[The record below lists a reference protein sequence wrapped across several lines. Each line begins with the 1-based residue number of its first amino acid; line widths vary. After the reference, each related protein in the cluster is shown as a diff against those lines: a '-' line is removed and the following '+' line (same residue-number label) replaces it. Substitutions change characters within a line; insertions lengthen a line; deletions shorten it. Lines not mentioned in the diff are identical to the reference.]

1 MDGVLERVTFA
12 NPETG
17 YTIAR
22 IAPERGSGAGP
33 ELVTAVGPLLG
44 AQVGE
49 FLRLRGRWSS
59 HPRYGRQFEVHS
71 YSTVLP
77 ATAAGIQKYLG
88 SGLIKGI
95 GPVMAERM
103 VAHFGVDIMHV
114 IDDEPGRLIEV
125 DGLGPKRT
133 AMIAAAWA
141 EQKAIKE
148 VMIFL
153 QGVGVSTSL
162 AVRIYKKYGDA
173 SVSVVRSEPYR
184 LAADVWGI
192 GFKTAD
198 TIAAAVGIAPDSPE
212 RIKAGLAY
220 TLSEAADDGHCYL
233 PAPNLIADAAKI
245 LDVPAELIVPC
256 LDELAAAEGVVREAV
271 PASALSAQ
279 AETAPQVPAVYLP
292 PFYQAERSLAQALL
306 RLLAARADRLSA
318 FAAVD
323 WDKALG
329 WLRGRTGAEL
339 APEQADAVR
348 LALTSKVAV
357 LTGGPG
363 CGKSFT
369 VRSVVELARAK
380 GAKIVLAAPTGRA
393 AKRLAELTGHEAAT
407 IHRLLQ
413 LRPGGEPSFDA
424 TSPLDADLV
433 VVDET
438 SMVDVILANKLVK
451 AVPPGAHLLLV
462 GDVDQ
467 LPSVGAG
474 EVLAD
479 LLAAGSLPVVRLI
492 KIFRQAQQ
500 SGIVVNAHRINAG
513 QMPALSGFGDFFWFG
528 CEDTEQT
535 AELVVDIVARRIPA
549 RFSLD
554 PRRDVQVLC
563 PMHRGPAG
571 AGNLNL
577 LLQEA
582 LTPFAEGRPERR
594 YGGRVFRIGDKVTQ
608 LRNNYD
614 KGAAGIFNGT
624 VGVVTGMSLEEHT
637 LTVQTDED
645 ESVDYGFDELDELA
659 HAYAVTIHRS
669 QGSEYPAVV
678 IPLTTSSWM
687 MLQRNLLYT
696 GVTRAKKLVVLAGS
710 AAPWPPRYA
719 PGAPAAATPPWLTA
733 CTLRVYLPDVVGC
746 ELSHDDRMHDPLL
759 VFPART
765 AGRTGARDGQS
776 GSRWRTVA
784 DRLDDLP
791 QAEGTSRCSV
801 AYLGGEA
808 VVRASAPMMGLGLL
822 GGRPRGLFSVVIAPW
837 AKIWPPQTPCG
848 SWRSTAPARQIRRIG
863 QGWQYALASSRSAGR
878 SENHSCGF
886 SRRHG
891 SGSSSAVACVVSRT
905 RELAMAC
912 YRPGTGAAG
921 LWLPDRCRPAPE
933 RLRRV
938 IRWACTMSGSRG
950 SAASGS
956 CRPLADPRWRLARW
970 ICFM

>member
-1 MDGVLERVTFA
+1 MVGMPAGPGVQRDASVLEGVLERVTFA

-22 IAPERGSGAGP
+22 VDPGRGHRDGP
-33 ELVTAVGPLLG
+33 DLITAVGPLLG

-49 FLRLRGRWSS
+49 SLRMRGRWAS
-59 HPRYGRQFEVHS
+59 HPKYGRQFEVHS
-71 YSTVLP
+71 YTTVLP
-77 ATAAGIQKYLG
+77 ATAQGIQRYLG

-103 VAHFGVDIMHV
+103 VGHFGVDIMH
-114 IDDEPGRLIEV
+114 IIEDEPGRLIEV
-125 DGLGPKRT
+125 EGLGPKRT
-133 AMIAAAWA
+133 AMITAAWA

-148 VMIFL
+148 VMVFL

-173 SVSVVRSEPYR
+173 AISVVRAEPYR

-198 TIAAAVGIAPDSPE
+198 TIAAAVGIARDSPE

-233 PAPNLIADAAKI
+233 PAPNLITDAAKI
-245 LDVPAELIVPC
+245 LEVPAEMITPC
-256 LDELAAAEGVVREAV
+256 LDELAAAEGVIRESV
-271 PASALSAQ
+271 PAAGA
-279 AETAPQVPAVYLP
+279 AGTEAAPQVPAVYLP
-292 PFYQAERSLAQALL
+292 PFFMAERSLASALL
-306 RLLAARADRLSA
+306 RLLAARADRLAA
-318 FAAVD
+318 FSGVD
-323 WDKALG
+323 WDKALS
-329 WLRGRTGAEL
+329 WLQARTGASL
-339 APEQADAVR
+339 APEQEQAVR
-348 LALTSKVAV
+348 LALTARVAV

-380 GAKIVLAAPTGRA
+380 GAKVVLAAPTGRA

-474 EVLAD
+474 EVLRD
-479 LLAAGSLPVVRLI
+479 LLTAGTLPVVRLT

-513 QMPALSGFGDFFWFG
+513 VSPGLAGFADFFWFSCDDG
-528 CEDTEQT
+528 DQT
-535 AELVVDIVARRIPA
+535 AALVVDIVARRIPA
-549 RFSLD
+549 RFGLD

-582 LTPFAEGRPERR
+582 LTPFRDGQPERR
-594 YGGRVFRIGDKVTQ
+594 YGGRVFRVGDKVTQ
-608 LRNNYD
+608 LRNNYE
-614 KGAAGIFNGT
+614 KGAAGVFNGT
-624 VGVVTGMSLEEHT
+624 VGVVTGLSLEDHS
-637 LTVQTDED
+637 LAVLTDED
-645 ESVDYGFDELDELA
+645 ERVDYGFDELDELA

-710 AAPWPPRYA
+710 RRAL
-719 PGAPAAATPPWLTA
+719 AAAV
-733 CTLRVYLPDVVGC
+733 RGK
-746 ELSHDDRMHDPLL
+746 
-759 VFPART
+759 
-765 AGRTGARDGQS
+765 GS
-776 GSRWRTVA
+776 G
-784 DRLDDLP
+784 
-791 QAEGTSRCSV
+791 
-801 AYLGGEA
+801 
-808 VVRASAPMMGLGLL
+808 
-822 GGRPRGLFSVVIAPW
+822 
-837 AKIWPPQTPCG
+837 
-848 SWRSTAPARQIRRIG
+848 
-863 QGWQYALASSRSAGR
+863 
-878 SENHSCGF
+878 
-886 SRRHG
+886 RRHTALG
-891 SGSSSAVACVVSRT
+891 
-905 RELAMAC
+905 
-912 YRPGTGAAG
+912 Y
-921 LWLPDRCRPAPE
+921 
-933 RLRRV
+933 RLR
-938 IRWACTMSGSRG
+938 A
-950 SAASGS
+950 
-956 CRPLADPRWRLARW
+956 
-970 ICFM
+970 

>member
-1 MDGVLERVTFA
+1 MSTGPSGNASVLEGVLERITYA

-22 IAPERGSGAGP
+22 IDTGRGP
-33 ELVTAVGPLLG
+33 DLVTAVGPLAG

-49 FLRLRGRWSS
+49 SLCMHGRWTS
-59 HPRYGRQFEVHS
+59 HVKYGKQFDVFS

-77 ATAAGIQKYLG
+77 ATVQGIRRYLG

-103 VAHFGVDIMHV
+103 VSHFGVDIMHI
-114 IDDEPGRLIEV
+114 IDDAPERLVEV

-133 AMIAAAWA
+133 AMITTAWA

-148 VMIFL
+148 VMVFL

-162 AVRIYKKYGDA
+162 AVRIFKKYGDK
-173 SVSVVRSEPYR
+173 SVDVVSKEPYR
-184 LAADVWGI
+184 LASEVWGI

-198 TIAAAVGIAPDSPE
+198 TIATAVGIAHDSPD

-245 LDVPAELIVPC
+245 LEVPQEMIAPC
-256 LDELAAAEGVVREAV
+256 LDELAAADGVVREELPSSDEDSPGV
-271 PASALSAQ
+271 PAI
-279 AETAPQVPAVYLP
+279 YLP
-292 PFYQAERSLAQALL
+292 PFFQAERALASALR
-306 RLLAARADRLSA
+306 RLLAARDDRLGV

-323 WDKALG
+323 WKAALG
-329 WLRGRTGAEL
+329 WLSERTGTSL
-339 APEQADAVR
+339 APEQENAVR

-369 VRSVVELARAK
+369 VRSVVELAKAKRAK
-380 GAKIVLAAPTGRA
+380 IILVAPTGRA
-393 AKRLAELTGHEAAT
+393 AKRLAELTGHPAAT

-424 TSPLDADLV
+424 ATPLDADLV

-451 AVPPGAHLLLV
+451 AIPPGAHLLLV

-474 EVLAD
+474 EVLRD
-479 LLAAGSLPVVRLI
+479 LLTAGTLPVVRLT

-500 SGIVVNAHRINAG
+500 SGIVINAHKINAG
-513 QMPALSGFGDFFWFG
+513 DQPSLREFADFFWFG
-528 CEDTEQT
+528 CDDTEQT
-535 AELVVDIVARRIPA
+535 AALVVDIVARRIPA
-549 RFSLD
+549 KFGLD

-577 LLQEA
+577 LLQES
-582 LTPFAEGRPERR
+582 LTPYREGEPERR

-608 LRNNYD
+608 LRNNYE
-614 KGAAGIFNGT
+614 KGAAGVFNGT
-624 VGVVTGMSLEEHT
+624 VGVVTGMSLEDHN
-637 LTVQTDED
+637 LTVLTDED
-645 ESVDYGFDELDELA
+645 ESIGYGFDELDELT

-678 IPLTTSSWM
+678 IPLTMGSWM

-696 GVTRAKKLVVLAGS
+696 GVTRAKRLVVLAGS
-710 AAPWPPRYA
+710 RRALAVAVRTR
-719 PGAPAAATPPWLTA
+719 GAGRRHTA
-733 CTLRVYLPDVVGC
+733 LDYRLKRGA
-746 ELSHDDRMHDPLL
+746 L
-759 VFPART
+759 VFP
-765 AGRTGARDGQS
+765 GPG
-776 GSRWRTVA
+776 
-784 DRLDDLP
+784 LP
-791 QAEGTSRCSV
+791 
-801 AYLGGEA
+801 
-808 VVRASAPMMGLGLL
+808 
-822 GGRPRGLFSVVIAPW
+822 
-837 AKIWPPQTPCG
+837 
-848 SWRSTAPARQIRRIG
+848 
-863 QGWQYALASSRSAGR
+863 
-878 SENHSCGF
+878 
-886 SRRHG
+886 
-891 SGSSSAVACVVSRT
+891 
-905 RELAMAC
+905 
-912 YRPGTGAAG
+912 
-921 LWLPDRCRPAPE
+921 
-933 RLRRV
+933 
-938 IRWACTMSGSRG
+938 
-950 SAASGS
+950 
-956 CRPLADPRWRLARW
+956 
-970 ICFM
+970 

>member
-1 MDGVLERVTFA
+1 MPATMGGQGGGAVLDGVLERVTFA

-22 IAPERGSGAGP
+22 IAPERSGT

-71 YSTVLP
+71 YATVLP

-95 GPVMAERM
+95 GPVMAGRM

-114 IDDEPGRLIEV
+114 IEDQPGRLIEV

-173 SVSVVRSEPYR
+173 SVSVVRDEPYR

-198 TIAAAVGIAPDSPE
+198 TIAAAVGIARDSPE

-233 PAPNLIADAAKI
+233 PAPNLTGDAAKI
-245 LDVPAELIVPC
+245 LDVPAELIGPC
-256 LDELAAAEGVVREAV
+256 LDELAAAEGVVRETV
-271 PASALSAQ
+271 PAQ
-279 AETAPQVPAVYLP
+279 APAAPQVPAVYLP
-292 PFYQAERSLAQALL
+292 PFYQAERSVAHALL

-318 FAAVD
+318 FAGAD
-323 WDKALG
+323 WDKALA
-329 WLRGRTGAEL
+329 WLSRRTGAEL

-380 GAKIVLAAPTGRA
+380 GATIVLAAPTGRA

-407 IHRLLQ
+407 IHRLLA

-424 TSPLDADLV
+424 ANPLDADLV

-438 SMVDVILANKLVK
+438 SMVDVILANKLIK

-474 EVLAD
+474 EVLRD
-479 LLAAGSLPVVRLI
+479 LLAAGSLPVVRLT

-500 SGIVVNAHRINAG
+500 SGIVVGAHRINAG
-513 QMPALSGFGDFFWFG
+513 QLPALTGFGDFFWFG
-528 CEDTEQT
+528 CDDGEQT

-549 RFSLD
+549 RFGLD

-582 LTPFAEGRPERR
+582 LTPYAEGQPERR
-594 YGGRVFRIGDKVTQ
+594 YGGRVFRVGDKVTQ

-624 VGVVTGMSLEEHT
+624 VGVVTGMSPEEHT
-637 LTVQTDED
+637 LTVRTDED

-710 AAPWPPRYA
+710 RRAL
-719 PGAPAAATPPWLTA
+719 AAAVRTKGAGRRHTA
-733 CTLRVYLPDVVGC
+733 
-746 ELSHDDRMHDPLL
+746 LSHRLQPHPH
-759 VFPART
+759 PA
-765 AGRTGARDGQS
+765 
-776 GSRWRTVA
+776 
-784 DRLDDLP
+784 
-791 QAEGTSRCSV
+791 
-801 AYLGGEA
+801 
-808 VVRASAPMMGLGLL
+808 
-822 GGRPRGLFSVVIAPW
+822 I
-837 AKIWPPQTPCG
+837 
-848 SWRSTAPARQIRRIG
+848 
-863 QGWQYALASSRSAGR
+863 
-878 SENHSCGF
+878 
-886 SRRHG
+886 
-891 SGSSSAVACVVSRT
+891 
-905 RELAMAC
+905 
-912 YRPGTGAAG
+912 
-921 LWLPDRCRPAPE
+921 
-933 RLRRV
+933 
-938 IRWACTMSGSRG
+938 
-950 SAASGS
+950 
-956 CRPLADPRWRLARW
+956 
-970 ICFM
+970 

>member
-1 MDGVLERVTFA
+1 MPATVAGQGGGAVLDGVLERVTFA

-22 IAPERGSGAGP
+22 IAPERGGA

-71 YSTVLP
+71 YATVLP

-103 VAHFGVDIMHV
+103 VGHFGVDIMHV
-114 IDDEPGRLIEV
+114 IEEEPGRLIEV

-162 AVRIYKKYGDA
+162 AVRIYKKYGDG
-173 SVSVVRSEPYR
+173 SISVVRDEPYR

-198 TIAAAVGIAPDSPE
+198 TIAAAVGIARDSPE

-245 LDVPAELIVPC
+245 LEVPAELITPC

-271 PASALSAQ
+271 PAQ
-279 AETAPQVPAVYLP
+279 APAAPQVPAVYLP
-292 PFYQAERSLAQALL
+292 PFYQAERSVAHALL
-306 RLLAARADRLSA
+306 RLRAARADRLSA

-323 WDKALG
+323 WDKALA
-329 WLRGRTGAEL
+329 WLSRRTGSQL

-380 GAKIVLAAPTGRA
+380 GATIVLAAPTGRA

-407 IHRLLQ
+407 IHRLLA
-413 LRPGGEPSFDA
+413 LRPGGEASFDA
-424 TSPLDADLV
+424 GNPLDADLV

-438 SMVDVILANKLVK
+438 SMVDLILANKLIK
-451 AVPPGAHLLLV
+451 AIAPGAHLLLV

-474 EVLAD
+474 EVLRD
-479 LLAAGSLPVVRLI
+479 LLAAGSLPVVRLT

-500 SGIVVNAHRINAG
+500 SGIVVGAHRINAG
-513 QMPALSGFGDFFWFG
+513 STPALTGFGDFFWFG
-528 CEDTEQT
+528 CEDAEQT
-535 AELVVDIVARRIPA
+535 AGLIVDIVARRIPA
-549 RFSLD
+549 RFGLD

-577 LLQEA
+577 LLQDA
-582 LTPFAEGRPERR
+582 LTPYAEGRPERR

-624 VGVVTGMSLEEHT
+624 VGVVTAMSLEEHT
-637 LTVQTDED
+637 LTVRTDED

-678 IPLTTSSWM
+678 VPLTTSSWM

-710 AAPWPPRYA
+710 RRAL
-719 PGAPAAATPPWLTA
+719 AAA
-733 CTLRVYLPDVVGC
+733 V
-746 ELSHDDRMHDPLL
+746 
-759 VFPART
+759 RT
-765 AGRTGARDGQS
+765 KGAGRRHT
-776 GSRWRTVA
+776 
-784 DRLDDLP
+784 
-791 QAEGTSRCSV
+791 
-801 AYLGGEA
+801 
-808 VVRASAPMMGLGLL
+808 
-822 GGRPRGLFSVVIAPW
+822 
-837 AKIWPPQTPCG
+837 
-848 SWRSTAPARQIRRIG
+848 
-863 QGWQYALASSRSAGR
+863 ALAHRLQPGSYPSA
-878 SENHSCGF
+878 
-886 SRRHG
+886 
-891 SGSSSAVACVVSRT
+891 
-905 RELAMAC
+905 
-912 YRPGTGAAG
+912 
-921 LWLPDRCRPAPE
+921 
-933 RLRRV
+933 
-938 IRWACTMSGSRG
+938 
-950 SAASGS
+950 
-956 CRPLADPRWRLARW
+956 
-970 ICFM
+970 